1 MPSSWRQS
9 FDRAMSIRVSLI
21 ALAVLLM
28 PSPPASAAPRTH
40 TVVIDKMKFGAVPA
54 NVRVGDRILWINR
67 DMFKHTATAKDKSFD
82 VDLKPG
88 ARGVSVVRKAGAIPI
103 ICRYHPGMR
112 AMLKVKR

>member
-1 MPSSWRQS
+1 MPSSWLPS
-9 FDRAMSIRVSLI
+9 SDRAMSNRVPLI

-54 NVRVGDRILWINR
+54 NLRVGDRIVWINK
-67 DMFKHTATAKDKSFD
+67 DMFRHTATAKDKSFD

-88 ARGVSVVRKAGAIPI
+88 ARGVSVVRKPGAIPI

-112 AMLKVKR
+112 AMLKVGR